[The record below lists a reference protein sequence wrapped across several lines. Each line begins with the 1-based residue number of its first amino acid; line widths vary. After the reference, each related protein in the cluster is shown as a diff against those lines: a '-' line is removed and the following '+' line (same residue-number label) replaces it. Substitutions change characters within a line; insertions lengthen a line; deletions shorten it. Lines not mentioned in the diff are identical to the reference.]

1 MLERF
6 FRLSENGTN
15 PRRELVGGLTTFMT
29 MAYIIFVNPLILK
42 DAGVPFEGAITATCL
57 AAGVVTLLMGL
68 LANYPFALA
77 SGMGLNAFVAYS
89 VVLAHGFSWQA
100 AMAIVLIQGTI
111 ILVLVLLGFREAVMK
126 AIPEDLRRAIGVG
139 IGIFIAFIGFGNA
152 GIVVN
157 SEATLVSFG
166 KLINP
171 PVLMA
176 FFGLFVT
183 IFLLKRGVTGALLL
197 GILIATAAGLIA
209 SKIPS
214 LNVTLVTSPA
224 GVVSAPS
231 LETIGKVD
239 IGEVVKAGATSFAI
253 IFAFLMVDF
262 FDTLGTVTAL
272 SEQAGY
278 TRSGE
283 ALPRLNRVLAV
294 DSLGAMTGGF
304 FGASSVTTYIESA
317 AGISEGARTGLASV
331 VVAVLFLAAAFFSPI
346 VSVVPSAATA
356 PALIVTGY
364 LMMRM
369 VRKIDFTKI
378 ETAFPAFII
387 MLLIPLT
394 YSISHGIGYGFIA
407 YSVITLLTGKF
418 RETSPIFHV
427 ISVLFLIS
435 FVLE

>member
-6 FRLSENGTN
+6 FRLSENRTN
-15 PRRELVGGLTTFMT
+15 PRTEVVGGVTTFMT
-29 MAYIIFVNPLILK
+29 MAYIIFVNPLILR
-42 DAGVPFEGAITATCL
+42 DAGVPFEGAITATCF
-57 AAGVVTLLMGL
+57 AAGAVTLVMGVW
-68 LANYPFALA
+68 ANYPFALA

-100 AMAIVLIQGTI
+100 AMAIVLIQGTV

-152 GIVVN
+152 GIIVN

-166 KLINP
+166 KLTGP
-171 PVLMA
+171 PVLLA

-197 GILIATAAGLIA
+197 GILTATAVGLIV
-209 SKIPS
+209 SSIPS
-214 LNVTLVTSPA
+214 LGVSLVSKPA
-224 GVVSAPS
+224 GVVSSPS
-231 LETIGKVD
+231 FETIGKVD
-239 IGEVVKAGATSFAI
+239 IGEVLRAGMTSLTI

-278 TRSGE
+278 TRGGE

-294 DSLGAMTGGF
+294 DSVGAMTGGF

-331 VVAVLFLAAAFFSPI
+331 VVAALFFAAAFFSPI

-364 LMMRM
+364 LMM
-369 VRKIDFTKI
+369 VVVGKIDFTKI
-378 ETAFPAFII
+378 ETAFPAFIT

-407 YSVITLLTGKF
+407 YSVITLLTGKIK
-418 RETSPIFHV
+418 ETSPIFHV
-427 ISVLFLIS
+427 ISALFLIS
-435 FVLE
+435 FILE